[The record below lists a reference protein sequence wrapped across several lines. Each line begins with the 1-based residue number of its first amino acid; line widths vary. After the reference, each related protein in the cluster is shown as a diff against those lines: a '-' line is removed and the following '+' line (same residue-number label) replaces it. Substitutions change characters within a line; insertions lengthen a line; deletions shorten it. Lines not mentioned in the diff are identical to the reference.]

1 MAQVRVQINNRGYQ
15 VACGDGE
22 QERITRLAGY
32 VDGKVQALVRDIGNV
47 GDQRLV
53 VMASLLL
60 ADEVFE
66 KRGDG
71 GPASAPGRATR
82 RPWSGSPSASS
93 SWPPDWM
100 KARDR
105 RK

>member
-71 GPASAPGRATR
+71 GPASRAGPGDAAAMERLSERIEQLAAR
-82 RPWSGSPSASS
+82 LDESAGSS
-93 SWPPDWM
+93 
-100 KARDR
+100 
-105 RK
+105 